1 MKFTYMKFN
10 FSYFLDIFVLLEGVD
25 VYSLLETGKI
35 PSNTVGPDVC
45 RICLIRSVGLIKRLI
60 TYEMLCSDAR

>member
-10 FSYFLDIFVLLEGVD
+10 FSYFLDIFVLLEGMD

-45 RICLIRSVGLIKRLI
+45 HICLIRSVGLIKRLI
-60 TYEMLCSDAR
+60 TYEMLCSDAG